1 VTASSGPIR
10 VGDAPLIAWRAGVQ
24 TRLHRTPS
32 ARPTGI
38 CVIEQWSD
46 PGTGAPAHRHA
57 NAEEL
62 IVVVEGRAE
71 FRLED
76 DRAELIAGES
86 ILLPAGSRHGFS
98 NSGDGVLHTLAVF
111 DTARPLVEYEEEPGI
126 VLEIAGESAEMRDP
140 HRARVDPSA

>member
-1 VTASSGPIR
+1 MTTSSGPIR
-10 VGDAPLIAWRAGVQ
+10 AVDTPPVAWRAGVQ

-32 ARPTGI
+32 VRPTGI

-46 PGTGAPAHRHA
+46 PGVGAPTHRHA

-62 IVVVEGRAE
+62 IIVVDGSAE

-76 DRAELIAGES
+76 DRVELTAGES
-86 ILLPAGSRHGFS
+86 ILLPAASRHGFS
-98 NSGDGVLHTLAVF
+98 NSGDGVLHTVAVF

-126 VLEIAGESAEMRDP
+126 VLEIAGESTEMRDP
-140 HRARVDPSA
+140 HRARP